1 MDIRKKVFSERKNA
15 LEQAARGDSD
25 VTVPEGVQKHADVA
39 LRDVVLWAWWWW
51 ADGLDDLIGLF
62 QT

>member
-1 MDIRKKVFSERKNA
+1 MDIRKKVFSERNNA

-39 LRDVVLWAWWWW
+39 LRDVVLWAW
-51 ADGLDDLIGLF
+51 
-62 QT
+62 

>member
-25 VTVPEGVQKHADVA
+25 VTVPEGVQKEIMHWNRLPGEVA
-39 LRDVVLWAWWWW
+39 MSPSPKVFRTMEMWH
-51 ADGLDDLIGLF
+51 
-62 QT
+62 